1 MDEAQQHKEIQK
13 GFNAGYL
20 MEKLNPELAQK
31 LREGITDGENPYLL
45 GFSKGAE
52 QYNQES
58 FFEAPTP
65 DYSGQELDLNSPDVD
80 MGKELDGKD
89 EGIEP

>member
-20 MEKLNPELAQK
+20 MEKLNPELARK
-31 LREGITDGENPYLL
+31 LRDGITDDENPYLL

-52 QYNQES
+52 QYNHS
-58 FFEAPTP
+58 RSIRSRT
-65 DYSGQELDLNSPDVD
+65 
-80 MGKELDGKD
+80 
-89 EGIEP
+89 